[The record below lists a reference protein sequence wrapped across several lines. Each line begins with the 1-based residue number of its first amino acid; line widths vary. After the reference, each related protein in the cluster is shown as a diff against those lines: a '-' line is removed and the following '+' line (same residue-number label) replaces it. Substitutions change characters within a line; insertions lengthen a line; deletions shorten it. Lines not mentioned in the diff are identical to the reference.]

1 MSEDNAELEDEDSG
15 IFWTQDEGAPEDNPG
30 EILSQDRKELILA
43 TQVELKENTA
53 CGWLTVAS
61 WRSSSDLFHFLIF
74 LEQTIKKVM
83 FPIKWISMCS
93 IARSPTMLTGSP
105 VLCRPLLTRMDTHQ
119 SLIIRQR
126 WKSAEKTDEVTGYY
140 FTLRNVI
147 EEFRWI
153 ESDKLS
159 NKFLFVHIFW
169 LSQVIHKKTRMWCY
183 CQLTILLWR
192 SQQSMYHCGARC
204 KDICLVSCRRRQKNW
219 GI

>member
-1 MSEDNAELEDEDSG
+1 
-15 IFWTQDEGAPEDNPG
+15 
-30 EILSQDRKELILA
+30 
-43 TQVELKENTA
+43 
-53 CGWLTVAS
+53 
-61 WRSSSDLFHFLIF
+61 
-74 LEQTIKKVM
+74 
-83 FPIKWISMCS
+83 
-93 IARSPTMLTGSP
+93 MLTGSP
-105 VLCRPLLTRMDTHQ
+105 GLCRPLLTRMDTHQ

-219 GI
+219 GIYVFVQFSLNPSNRSGLQMENLRVCLSVCHHFRILNIGP

>member
-1 MSEDNAELEDEDSG
+1 MKTVGSSG
-15 IFWTQDEGAPEDNPG
+15 LKT
-30 EILSQDRKELILA
+30 KELPRTI
-43 TQVELKENTA
+43 QVRFYRRIEKNWSSPLRS
-53 CGWLTVAS
+53 S
-61 WRSSSDLFHFLIF
+61 WRRIQRVVGWRSPHDGRLLIF
-74 LEQTIKKVM
+74 FIFLFSWANHKKM
-83 FPIKWISMCS
+83 LCFPLNGFP

-105 VLCRPLLTRMDTHQ
+105 VLCRPLLIRMDTHQ

-126 WKSAEKTDEVTGYY
+126 WKSAEKTDEVL
-140 FTLRNVI
+140 FHIRNAI
-147 EEFRWI
+147 EEFCWI